1 MVATVVP
8 PIKQKKKRR
17 RSSIFRNLFRRL
29 RAPLSRRRRK
39 KFMKKIETSLSEGSR
54 PPPPPVRIRIVSHTH
69 THSLVSLNPLIK
81 YEQVR
86 VVPPRQTT
94 IPIARLV
101 RRSPSSSSPLHRD
114 LVALASRLT
123 EDQQIELARA
133 EQERLNRELNISRNL
148 DLTSYEDLV
157 RLNESNVKVNVT
169 SVELSQLPVF
179 SFRSNSSSSHEKE
192 CTICTDPFQ
201 TGDTLRRLPCLHT
214 FHRDCIDEWFQ
225 RSRKCPI
232 CMMRVEV

>member
-1 MVATVVP
+1 M
-8 PIKQKKKRR
+8 
-17 RSSIFRNLFRRL
+17 
-29 RAPLSRRRRK
+29 
-39 KFMKKIETSLSEGSR
+39 
-54 PPPPPVRIRIVSHTH
+54 
-69 THSLVSLNPLIK
+69 SLNPLIK

-133 EQERLNRELNISRNL
+133 EQERLDRELAIARNL

-157 RLNESNVKVNVT
+157 RLDESNVKVKVS

-179 SFRSNSSSSHEKE
+179 SFRPDSSSQSASHEKE
-192 CTICTDPFQ
+192 CTICTDPFR